1 MFPSSYLSYPLF
13 TKSYALCTM
22 AFWFRHPC
30 LQKVNRAIVQV
41 IQVNRHTNALTT
53 TNYICRQI
61 EDMFYL
67 QVINVNIPVQQH
79 GPSDYRLLCISTIF
93 SNKHVMHTYN
103 CYVIITVSINWLPLL
118 CPPADIS
125 MCIHRE
131 VSQPLKQLSYS
142 IVKRRPHWSEFAMRN
157 GTRA

>member
-1 MFPSSYLSYPLF
+1 
-13 TKSYALCTM
+13 
-22 AFWFRHPC
+22 
-30 LQKVNRAIVQV
+30 
-41 IQVNRHTNALTT
+41 
-53 TNYICRQI
+53 
-61 EDMFYL
+61 MFYL

-142 IVKRRPHWSEFAMRN
+142 IVKHRPRWSEFAIQN
-157 GTRA
+157 HTRADRQILQLYKRSVSALLVVLFSDSPSIWLVVGNSMLLYVVLYSPAIIRSHKKCYLSITMSE